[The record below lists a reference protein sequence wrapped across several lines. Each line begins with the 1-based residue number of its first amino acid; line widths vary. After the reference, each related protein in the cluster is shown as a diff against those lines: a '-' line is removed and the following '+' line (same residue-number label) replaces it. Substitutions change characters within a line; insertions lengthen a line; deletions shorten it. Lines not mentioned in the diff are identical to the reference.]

1 MGLSTA
7 TAALWVRRWER
18 QQQRYAIDREERFTV
33 VADAVEKVAGRQE
46 RALVLDL
53 GCGPGSLAA
62 RLARRLPRADVVAVD
77 KDPVLLALGRTHHGD
92 AVRFVEAPV
101 GAPGWTDV
109 LDLERPL
116 DAAVSSTALHCLAP
130 DALRRA
136 YEDLARL
143 VRPGGVLVNSD
154 RFRSPRGDQAAEV
167 AAQVGLR
174 RAERQRPPGRED
186 WASWWA
192 AAAADPELAGPF
204 TARRARHTPHRVH
217 NGMPLAHH
225 VRLLRRAGFR
235 HAAPVWQFGED
246 AVLVAVR

>member
-1 MGLSTA
+1 MGLSVA
-7 TAALWVRRWER
+7 TAARWVRRWER

-33 VADAVEKVAGRQE
+33 IADAVEKVTAHQGRS
-46 RALVLDL
+46 LVVDL

-62 RLARRLPRADVVAVD
+62 RLARRLPGADIVAVD
-77 KDPVLLALGRTHHGD
+77 KDPVLLALGQTHLGD

-101 GAPGWTDV
+101 GAPGWTRA
-109 LDLERPL
+109 LDLDRPL

-136 YEDLARL
+136 YQDLAGL
-143 VRPGGVLVNSD
+143 LRPGGVLVNSD
-154 RFRSPRGDQAAEV
+154 RFRGPAGDRAAEV
-167 AAQVGLR
+167 AVQVGLR
-174 RAERQRPPGRED
+174 RAERQRTACRED

-192 AAAADPELAGPF
+192 AAAADPELADPF
-204 TARRARHTPHRVH
+204 TARRARHTPHHVH
-217 NGMPLAHH
+217 NGLPLSHH
-225 VRLLRRAGFR
+225 IRLLRRSGFR